1 VFVLL
6 VGCSKE
12 KLSKIN
18 PSSNIIA
25 FGDSLTFGYGAPE
38 NKSYPEIL
46 KKIIHINVINEG
58 VNGNTTKDGVD
69 RITDVI
75 DEYNPSLI
83 IIGLGGNDMLRK
95 VSESEIRTNLIKMI
109 NISKS
114 KKIQVVLLAI
124 PKPSTL
130 ALVGYLNDAEFY
142 KEIAKENKVI
152 LIDGVYSTWLSK
164 KEYKSDMIHLNE
176 MGYEKVAE
184 QIAEELKNLGAIN

>member
-1 VFVLL
+1 MKSFTYILLVFVLL

-142 KEIAKENKVI
+142 
-152 LIDGVYSTWLSK
+152 
-164 KEYKSDMIHLNE
+164 
-176 MGYEKVAE
+176 
-184 QIAEELKNLGAIN
+184 